1 VLCVEWTQ
9 AFNDISNLG
18 TSIPLSQV
26 MAQAVSAAKTFAQNG
41 LGAKE
46 FFEGWVG
53 GVCGVMDWDEEVWG
67 ALIGAPDSVGKSV
80 GCFRK
85 DRDKCR
91 RGEILSSHPVENAGT
106 RLWESKMYF
115 LLMLIF

>member
-1 VLCVEWTQ
+1 MT
-9 AFNDISNLG
+9 
-18 TSIPLSQV
+18 
-26 MAQAVSAAKTFAQNG
+26 QAVSAAKTFAQNG

-53 GVCGVMDWDEEVWG
+53 DVCGAQDWDDEVWG
-67 ALIGAPDSVGKSV
+67 GLLGAPDEVGRSV

-91 RGEILSSHPVENAGT
+91 RGEILSRPPVESSGT
-106 RLWESKMYF
+106 RMLGGKMYL

>member
-1 VLCVEWTQ
+1 MLCAEWTQ
-9 AFNDISNLG
+9 AFNDISNFG
-18 TSIPLSQV
+18 TSIPHSQV
-26 MAQAVSAAKTFAQNG
+26 RTQAVSAAKTFAQNG
-41 LGAKE
+41 LGAEE

-53 GVCGVMDWDEEVWG
+53 GVCGVLDWDDEVWG
-67 ALIGAPDSVGKSV
+67 GLLGAPDEVGRSV

-91 RGEILSSHPVENAGT
+91 RGEILSSHPVESSGT
-106 RLWESKMYF
+106 RMLGGKMYF